1 MCGIVGLIGDCQ
13 SAFADPIGRALSTL
27 RLRGPDGGHRT
38 THQLGIHA
46 ATFGARHLAL
56 VDPQFA
62 RQPIVRPSGAALVWN
77 GEVYNHRQLRSVLED
92 RGEVFESENDGEVLA
107 ALLDRDGMDALSR
120 IEGSYAFAF
129 LGSPRGPLFLGRD
142 ALGVRPLVYA
152 RLPQGLVFASTV
164 DALVAMGVF
173 EPVPE
178 LNAIS
183 DVLRDGVVPSHRTAL
198 RGVHRVPQNTTIAF
212 DVNLHSWSQ
221 PIDDPTAGKRD
232 VEAIGEPKP
241 VLDQLRAAVRDRL
254 AVERPAGV
262 LLSGGVDS
270 GLIAALAS
278 EDHRLP
284 LFTMGFPGHVSLDE
298 SARAKRTAA
307 RLRQEHI
314 VVPCPDDPTPWV
326 LGMVNAF
333 DEPFA
338 DSSAVPAWGM
348 ARAMRSR
355 VRVALTGTGGD
366 EVFGGYRRYWLVG
379 AGPWL
384 RHVPEFVR
392 GPVRRA
398 LERRAPGSARV
409 LGAVDDPEGF
419 YRGLL
424 RLRPI
429 DEVRR
434 VMGPLLSRTAE
445 PEHRTGPKSARA
457 AMDDD
462 VMRYLPDDLL
472 VKEDRAFMAH
482 AIEGR
487 HPFLDRRVIR
497 AARDLEIRV
506 GPGRGQQKHILR
518 AYVRDVIDEDL
529 ARVAKRGF
537 AFPVDALYRGALR
550 PLAEDALLGQR
561 ARERGFVSPV
571 GVRRLFRAHLV
582 GRINAGQIIHAL
594 VVLELWARRTLDRRS
609 FRTPV

>member
-1 MCGIVGLIGDCQ
+1 MCGIVGLIGECE
-13 SAFADPIGRALSTL
+13 STIADPIGRALSTL
-27 RLRGPDGGHRT
+27 RLRGPDGGRRSNL
-38 THQLGIHA
+38 QLGILH
-46 ATFGARHLAL
+46 ATFAARHLAL
-56 VDPQFA
+56 VDPRHA
-62 RQPIVRPSGAALVWN
+62 RQPIVRPSGATLVWN
-77 GEVYNHRQLRSVLED
+77 GEVYNHRQLRAELRD
-92 RGEVFESENDGEVLA
+92 RGESFETENDGEVLA
-107 ALLDRDGMDALSR
+107 ALLDCDGIDALR
-120 IEGSYAFAF
+120 RVEGSYAFAF
-129 LGSPRGPLFLGRD
+129 LGGPRGPLYLGRD
-142 ALGVRPLVYA
+142 AMGVRPLVYA
-152 RLPQGLVFASTV
+152 RLPHGLVFASTV
-164 DALVAMGVF
+164 DALVSMGVF
-173 EPVPE
+173 DPVPD

-198 RGVHRVPQNTTIAF
+198 RGVHRVPQNSVIAF
-212 DVNLHSWSQ
+212 DVNLHSWTQRIESDE
-221 PIDDPTAGKRD
+221 DDDA
-232 VEAIGEPKP
+232 ESHESLS
-241 VLDQLRAAVRDRL
+241 VLDQLREAVRDRL
-254 AVERPAGV
+254 AVDRPAGV

-270 GLIAALAS
+270 ALIAALAS
-278 EDHRLP
+278 EDHRVP
-284 LFTMGFPGHVSLDE
+284 LYTMGFPGHVNLDE

-314 VVPCPDDPTPWV
+314 VVPCPDDPTAWV

-338 DSSAVPAWGM
+338 DSSAVPAWGI
-348 ARAMRSR
+348 ARAMRTR

-392 GPVRRA
+392 APVRKV

-424 RLRPI
+424 RLRPLG
-429 DEVRR
+429 EVRR

-445 PEHRTGPKSARA
+445 PEHRQGPLSARD
-457 AMDDD
+457 AMNED
-462 VMRYLPDDLL
+462 VLRYLPDDLL

-497 AARDLEIRV
+497 AARDLEVRV
-506 GPGRGQQKHILR
+506 GPGRGQQKQVLR

-537 AFPVDALYRGALR
+537 AFPVDALYRGPLR
-550 PLAEDALLGQR
+550 PMAEDALLGQR

-571 GVRRLFRAHLV
+571 GARRLFRSHLS
-582 GRINAGQIIHAL
+582 GKINAGQMIHAL
-594 VVLELWARRTLDRRS
+594 VVLELWARRMLDRRT
-609 FRTPV
+609 FRSSV